1 MGLVRCSLVLALTTG
16 LATGTL
22 AAQATRKPTTAATR
36 PPAAPQAVLGGTKI
50 AFINVGPLL
59 RGMPGYAQAESTW
72 TKEATQ
78 ANSTAEKLRAVF
90 DSAVAGYQQA
100 QATMSATDRAAR
112 EKALQ
117 ASQDTLQATL
127 QGIQAKVENRQRE
140 LLAPLQTRLKAIID
154 GVRAEGNYLM
164 ILDIGNTASANIVSY
179 DRSADLTVLV
189 AERLAK
195 AP

>member
-1 MGLVRCSLVLALTTG
+1 LTTG
-16 LATGTL
+16 IVTMTL
-22 AAQATRKPTTAATR
+22 AAQATPKPATAAKR
-36 PPAAPQAVLGGTKI
+36 PPATTQSASGGTKI

-72 TKEATQ
+72 TREATEANTQ
-78 ANSTAEKLRAVF
+78 AETLRAVF
-90 DSAVAGYQQA
+90 DSAAAAYQQA
-100 QATMSATDRAAR
+100 QATMPPADRTAR

-117 ASQDTLQATL
+117 ASQDTLQARL
-127 QGIQAKVENRQRE
+127 QDLQARVESRQRE
-140 LLAPLQTRLKAIID
+140 LLAPLQTRLKLIID

-164 ILDIGNTASANIVSY
+164 ILDISSNASVNIVSF
-179 DRSADLTVLV
+179 DRTADLTMLV